1 MVSESWKAIFRQV
14 IAFDSSRV
22 DSRVAFRNTIGVS
35 CSLLA
40 GFLMGQPLAGTVIAL
55 GALIVSYS
63 DRRDPYISRARRMLS
78 SSALCTV
85 TVFIAGFL
93 IKDRL
98 IAAIVATGWA
108 FMAGMLV
115 AIDATVADL
124 GIFSFVMFLVF
135 AGQHLTFDKALAL
148 SAMTLAGG
156 LLQTFLTLLYWP
168 IRGLNPERQELGK
181 LFFELAKLAEMPVR
195 SKEEILPAAFR

>member
-1 MVSESWKAIFRQV
+1 MVSESMKAIFRQV

-22 DSRVAFRNTIGVS
+22 DPRVAFRNTIGVS
-35 CSLLA
+35 ACLLM
-40 GFLMGQPLAGTVIAL
+40 GFLMGQPLAGTVMAL

-78 SSALCTV
+78 SSALCAV

-93 IKDRL
+93 IKSHL
-98 IAAIVATGWA
+98 IAAFVAIGWA
-108 FMAGMLV
+108 FAAGMLV

-135 AGQHLTFDKALAL
+135 AGEHLSFDKAL
-148 SAMTLAGG
+148 
-156 LLQTFLTLLYWP
+156 
-168 IRGLNPERQELGK
+168 
-181 LFFELAKLAEMPVR
+181 
-195 SKEEILPAAFR
+195 